1 MRRWAPWIGLAAL
14 VVLFL
19 WPHVAFAGCEA
30 EEFRR
35 DYESRGFFLSLLFSF
50 GLGLAASLTPC
61 VYPMIPI
68 VVGVF
73 GARDEAVTRRKAF
86 MLATAYVL
94 GMGVIY
100 TALGVTFALL
110 GKAGDQ
116 GQILAKP
123 WVVVP
128 IVLIYLA
135 LAASMF
141 GAFELNLPPALQA
154 RLAQVGGKGYGGA
167 FGMGVV
173 GGFTAAPCT
182 GPFLAGMLGWVA
194 MEGSVVRGSLML
206 FTFALGMGVL
216 FWVIAATSVSLPKSG
231 RWMEWVKSA
240 GGIALLV
247 VGIYFLRPVV
257 PALAKLTSTS
267 FVFVAVSLALVA
279 AGIILGAIHKS
290 FHASTGEKLRKG
302 FGVALTVVGA
312 AGTMNWMLTPDR
324 SLPWRHDEA
333 AAFAEARRDGKG
345 VLIDFSATYCKPCG
359 KLETDTF
366 AADGVYEKIL
376 AEYVPLKFDVSKGSD
391 LDDRRQ
397 EKYDAET
404 LPAVIL
410 LDASGRELARVREF
424 VSADDF
430 LDLLHSAGGRQPGV
444 KPRPRCGDDHLS
456 LRSSRSVT
464 SAAADTSL

>member
-1 MRRWAPWIGLAAL
+1 MRRLLPWMGLAAV
-14 VVLFL
+14 VVLL
-19 WPHVAFAGCEA
+19 AWPDLAFAGSEA
-30 EEFRR
+30 DEFKR
-35 DYESRGFFLSLLFSF
+35 DYESRGFMLSLLFSF
-50 GLGLAASLTPC
+50 GLGVAASLTPC

-86 MLATAYVL
+86 LLATAYVF

-100 TALGVTFALL
+100 TALGVTFAML

-116 GQILAKP
+116 GTILANP

-128 IVLIYLA
+128 LVAVYLA

-141 GAFELNLPPALQA
+141 GAFELNLPPALQQ
-154 RLAQVGGKGYGGA
+154 RLARVGGKGYGGA
-167 FGMGVV
+167 FGMGMV

-194 MEGSVVRGSLML
+194 MEGSVVRGSAML

-216 FWVIAATSVSLPKSG
+216 FWIIAATSVSLPKSG

-240 GGIALLV
+240 GGIALIV
-247 VGIYFLRPVV
+247 VGIYFLRPIL
-257 PALAKLTSTS
+257 PALGRLTSTG
-267 FVFVAVSLALVA
+267 FAFVAVSLALVV
-279 AGIILGAIHKS
+279 AGLVLGAVHKS
-290 FHASTGEKLRKG
+290 FHAGPGEKLRKG
-302 FGVALTVVGA
+302 IGVALTVVGA
-312 AGTMNWMLTPDR
+312 AGAMNWMLTPDR
-324 SLPWRHDEA
+324 TLPWRHDEA

-345 VLIDFSATYCKPCG
+345 VLVDFSAAYCKPCG

-366 AADGVYEKIL
+366 AADGVYETIL
-376 AEYVPLKFDVSKGSD
+376 AEYVPLKFDVSQGTD
-391 LDDRRQ
+391 ADDQRQ

-410 LDASGRELARVREF
+410 LDAEGRELGRIREF
-424 VSADDF
+424 VPAGDF
-430 LDLLHSAGGRQPGV
+430 LELMESARARRAGKTTTTAVR
-444 KPRPRCGDDHLS
+444 
-456 LRSSRSVT
+456 
-464 SAAADTSL
+464 

>member
-1 MRRWAPWIGLAAL
+1 MTRWASWIGLAAF
-14 VVLFL
+14 VALFL
-19 WPHVAFAGCEA
+19 WPHLAFAGTEA
-30 EEFRR
+30 DEFKR
-35 DYESRGFFLSLLFSF
+35 DYESRGFLLSLLFSF
-50 GLGLAASLTPC
+50 GLGVAASLTPC

-73 GARDEAVTRRKAF
+73 GARDEAATRRKAF
-86 MLATAYVL
+86 ALATAYVF

-100 TALGVTFALL
+100 TALGVTFALI

-123 WVVVP
+123 WVVIP
-128 IVLIYLA
+128 IVLIYVA

-141 GAFELNLPPALQA
+141 GAFELNLPPALQQ

-167 FGMGVV
+167 FGMGMV

-216 FWVIAATSVSLPKSG
+216 FWIIAATSVSLPKSG

-240 GGIALLV
+240 GGIALIV
-247 VGIYFLRPVV
+247 VGIYFLRPIV
-257 PALAKLTSTS
+257 PGLARLTSTS
-267 FVFVAVSLALVA
+267 FLFVAVSCALVV
-279 AGIILGAIHKS
+279 AGIALGAVHKS
-290 FHASTGEKLRKG
+290 FHAPAGEKLRKG
-302 FGVALTVVGA
+302 FAVALTVVGA
-312 AGTMNWMLTPDR
+312 VGVMNWMLTPDR
-324 SLPWRHDEA
+324 TLPWRHDEA
-333 AAFAEARRDGKG
+333 AAFAEAKSAGKG

-366 AADGVYEKIL
+366 SADGVYEKIL

-391 LDDRRQ
+391 LDDQHQ

-410 LDASGRELARVREF
+410 LDADGHELGRVREF
-424 VSADDF
+424 VPADDF
-430 LDLLHSAGGRQPGV
+430 LDLMDRARRKTTAS
-444 KPRPRCGDDHLS
+444 K
-456 LRSSRSVT
+456 
-464 SAAADTSL
+464 

>member
-1 MRRWAPWIGLAAL
+1 MTRWAPWIGLAV
-14 VVLFL
+14 VVLL
-19 WPHVAFAGCEA
+19 MAWPDLAFAGAEA
-30 EEFRR
+30 DEFRR
-35 DYESRGFFLSLLFSF
+35 DYESRGFLLSLLFSF
-50 GLGLAASLTPC
+50 GLGVAASLTPC

-86 MLATAYVL
+86 ALATAYVL

-100 TALGVTFALL
+100 TALGVTFAML

-116 GQILAKP
+116 GQVLANP
-123 WVVVP
+123 WVVIP
-128 IVLIYLA
+128 LVLVYGA

-141 GAFELNLPPALQA
+141 GAFEMNLPPALQQ
-154 RLAQVGGKGYGGA
+154 RLARVGGRGYGGA
-167 FGMGVV
+167 FGMGMV

-194 MEGSVVRGSLML
+194 MEGSVVRGSAML

-240 GGIALLV
+240 GGIALIV
-247 VGIYFLRPVV
+247 VGIYFLRPIL
-257 PALAKLTSTS
+257 PGLATLTSTG
-267 FVFVAVSLALVA
+267 FLFVAVSLALVA
-279 AGIILGAIHKS
+279 AGILLGAIHKS
-290 FHASTGEKLRKG
+290 FHAGQGEKLRKA
-302 FGVALTVVGA
+302 VAVVITVVGA

-324 SLPWRHDEA
+324 TLPWRHDEA
-333 AAFAEARRDGKG
+333 AAFAEAKRDGKG
-345 VLIDFSATYCKPCG
+345 VLVDFSATYCKPCG

-366 AADGVYEKIL
+366 AADGVYEAIL

-391 LDDRRQ
+391 LDDQRQ

-410 LDASGRELARVREF
+410 LDSDGRELGRAREF
-424 VSADDF
+424 VEPDDF
-430 LDLLHSAGGRQPGV
+430 LELIESARARRGQ
-444 KPRPRCGDDHLS
+444 KTTTAS
-456 LRSSRSVT
+456 N
-464 SAAADTSL
+464 

>member
-1 MRRWAPWIGLAAL
+1 MRRLLPWIALAAV
-14 VVLFL
+14 VVLFA
-19 WPHVAFAGCEA
+19 WPDLAFAGSEA
-30 EEFRR
+30 DEFKR
-35 DYESRGFFLSLLFSF
+35 DYESRGFLLSLLFSF
-50 GLGLAASLTPC
+50 GLGVAASLTPC

-94 GMGVIY
+94 GMGVVY
-100 TALGVTFALL
+100 TALGVTFAML

-116 GQILAKP
+116 GQVLANP
-123 WVVVP
+123 WVVFPLVA
-128 IVLIYLA
+128 VYLA

-141 GAFELNLPPALQA
+141 GAFELNLPASLQQKMA
-154 RLAQVGGKGYGGA
+154 RVGGKGHGGA
-167 FGMGVV
+167 FAMGMV

-194 MEGSVVRGSLML
+194 MEGSVVRGSAML

-216 FWVIAATSVSLPKSG
+216 FWIIAATSVSLPKSG

-247 VGIYFLRPVV
+247 VGIYFLRPVI
-257 PALAKLTSTS
+257 PGLASLTSTG
-267 FVFVAVSLALVA
+267 FLFVAISLAMVA
-279 AGIILGAIHKS
+279 AGIMLGAVHKS
-290 FHASTGEKLRKG
+290 FHGGRGEKLRKAL
-302 FGVALTVVGA
+302 GVALTVVGA
-312 AGTMNWMLTPDR
+312 AGTMNWMMTPDR

-366 AADGVYEKIL
+366 AADGVYEQIL
-376 AEYVPLKFDVSKGSD
+376 ADYVPLKFDVSKGSD
-391 LDDRRQ
+391 LDDERQ

-410 LDASGRELARVREF
+410 LDASGRELGRVREF
-424 VSADDF
+424 VPADDF
-430 LDLLHSAGGRQPGV
+430 KDLLETARA
-444 KPRPRCGDDHLS
+444 KRRGDATTAS
-456 LRSSRSVT
+456 N
-464 SAAADTSL
+464 

>member
-1 MRRWAPWIGLAAL
+1 MDFSALSEHLTANPLAAI
-14 VVLFL
+14 
-19 WPHVAFAGCEA
+19 P
-30 EEFRR
+30 
-35 DYESRGFFLSLLFSF
+35 LLFVG
-50 GLGLAASLTPC
+50 GLLTSLTPC

-86 MLATAYVL
+86 MLATAYVF
-94 GMGVIY
+94 GMGVVY
-100 TALGVTFALL
+100 TALGVTFAML

-116 GQILAKP
+116 GTVLANP
-123 WVVVP
+123 YVVIPLV
-128 IVLIYLA
+128 VIYLV

-141 GAFELNLPPALQA
+141 GAFELNLPPALQQRMA
-154 RLAQVGGKGYGGA
+154 RVGGKGHGGA
-167 FGMGVV
+167 FAMGMV

-194 MEGSVVRGSLML
+194 MEGSVVRGSAML

-231 RWMEWVKSA
+231 RWMEWVKSV

-247 VGIYFLRPVV
+247 VGIYFLRPIL
-257 PALAKLTSTS
+257 PGLAGLTSTG
-267 FVFVAVSLALVA
+267 FLFVAVSLALVA
-279 AGIILGAIHKS
+279 AGIVLGAVHKS
-290 FHASTGEKLRKG
+290 FHASSGEKLRKAV
-302 FGVALTVVGA
+302 GVTLTVVGA
-312 AGTMNWMLTPDR
+312 AGAMNWMLTPDR
-324 SLPWRHDEA
+324 TLPWRHDEA
-333 AAFAEARRDGKG
+333 AAFAEAKRDGKG
-345 VLIDFSATYCKPCG
+345 VLVDFSATYCKPCG

-391 LDDRRQ
+391 LDDQRQ

-410 LDASGRELARVREF
+410 LDSDGRELGRVREF
-424 VSADDF
+424 VPADDF
-430 LDLLHSAGGRQPGV
+430 LDLMDSARAKRGQKTTTARN
-444 KPRPRCGDDHLS
+444 
-456 LRSSRSVT
+456 
-464 SAAADTSL
+464 

>member
-1 MRRWAPWIGLAAL
+1 MRRLLPWVGLAAV
-14 VVLFL
+14 VVLL
-19 WPHVAFAGCEA
+19 AWPDLAFAGSEA
-30 EEFRR
+30 DEFKR
-35 DYESRGFFLSLLFSF
+35 DYESRGFLISLLFSF
-50 GLGLAASLTPC
+50 GLGVAASLTPC

-86 MLATAYVL
+86 FLATAYVL

-100 TALGVTFALL
+100 TALGVTFAML

-116 GQILAKP
+116 GQVLANP

-128 IVLIYLA
+128 LVAVYLA

-141 GAFELNLPPALQA
+141 GAFELNLPPALQQRMA
-154 RLAQVGGKGYGGA
+154 RVGGKGYGGA
-167 FGMGVV
+167 FGMGMV

-216 FWVIAATSVSLPKSG
+216 FWIIAATSVSLPKSG
-231 RWMEWVKSA
+231 RWMDWVKSA
-240 GGIALLV
+240 GGIALIV
-247 VGIYFLRPVV
+247 VGIYFLRPVI
-257 PALAKLTSTS
+257 PGLARLTSSS
-267 FVFVAVSLALVA
+267 FLFVAVSLALVA
-279 AGIILGAIHKS
+279 AGIMLGAVHRS
-290 FHASTGEKLRKG
+290 FHGSRGEKLRKAL
-302 FGVALTVVGA
+302 GVALTVVGA
-312 AGTMNWMLTPDR
+312 AGVMNWMLTPDR
-324 SLPWRHDEA
+324 TLPWRHDEA
-333 AAFAEARRDGKG
+333 AAFAEAQREGKG

-366 AADGVYEKIL
+366 AADGVYEQIL
-376 AEYVPLKFDVSKGSD
+376 AEYVPLKFDVSQGSD
-391 LDDRRQ
+391 LDDERQ

-410 LDASGRELARVREF
+410 LDAGGRELGRVREF
-424 VSADDF
+424 VPPDDF
-430 LDLLHSAGGRQPGV
+430 RDLLETARA
-444 KPRPRCGDDHLS
+444 RRRGDGKTAS
-456 LRSSRSVT
+456 N
-464 SAAADTSL
+464 

>member
-1 MRRWAPWIGLAAL
+1 MRRLLPWIGLAAL
-14 VVLFL
+14 TVLLL
-19 WPHVAFAGCEA
+19 WPDLAFAGSEA
-30 EEFRR
+30 DEFKR
-35 DYESRGFFLSLLFSF
+35 DYESRGFLLSLLFSF

-94 GMGVIY
+94 GMGVVY
-100 TALGVTFALL
+100 TALGVTFAML

-116 GQILAKP
+116 GTVLANP
-123 WVVVP
+123 YVVIPLV
-128 IVLIYLA
+128 VIYLV

-141 GAFELNLPPALQA
+141 GAFELNLPPALQQRMA
-154 RLAQVGGKGYGGA
+154 RVGGKGHGGA
-167 FGMGVV
+167 FAMGMV

-194 MEGSVVRGSLML
+194 MEGSVVRGSAML

-247 VGIYFLRPVV
+247 VGIYFLRPIL
-257 PALAKLTSTS
+257 PGLAELTSKS
-267 FVFVAVSLALVA
+267 FLFVAVSLALVI
-279 AGIILGAIHKS
+279 AGTMLGAIHKS
-290 FHASTGEKLRKG
+290 FHAGSGEKMKKLV
-302 FGVALTVVGA
+302 GVALAVIGA
-312 AGTMNWMLTPDR
+312 AGVMNWMLTPDR
-324 SLPWRHDEA
+324 TLPWRHDEA
-333 AAFAEARRDGKG
+333 TAFAEAKRDGKG
-345 VLIDFSATYCKPCG
+345 VMVDFSAVYCKPCG

-366 AADGVYEKIL
+366 AVDGVYQRIL
-376 AEYVPLKFDVSKGSD
+376 AEYVPLKFDVSQGTD
-391 LDDRRQ
+391 LDDQRQ

-410 LDASGRELARVREF
+410 LDAEGRELGRIREF
-424 VSADDF
+424 VPADEFLEVMDSARRA
-430 LDLLHSAGGRQPGV
+430 AGSPA
-444 KPRPRCGDDHLS
+444 KTAS
-456 LRSSRSVT
+456 N
-464 SAAADTSL
+464 

>member
-1 MRRWAPWIGLAAL
+1 MRRLLPWIGLAVL
-14 VVLFL
+14 VVLL
-19 WPHVAFAGCEA
+19 VWPDLAFAGSEA
-30 EEFRR
+30 DEFKR
-35 DYESRGFFLSLLFSF
+35 DYESRGFLLSLLFSF
-50 GLGLAASLTPC
+50 GLGVAASLTPC

-86 MLATAYVL
+86 VLATAYVL
-94 GMGVIY
+94 GMGVVY
-100 TALGVTFALL
+100 TTLGIAFAML

-116 GQILAKP
+116 GQLLANP
-123 WVVVP
+123 WVVIP
-128 IVLIYLA
+128 LVLVYLA

-167 FGMGVV
+167 FGMGMV

-194 MEGSVVRGSLML
+194 MEGSLVRGSLML

-240 GGIALLV
+240 GGIALIV
-247 VGIYFLRPVV
+247 VGVYFLRPVV
-257 PALAKLTSTS
+257 PALARLTSTGFL
-267 FVFVAVSLALVA
+267 FVGVSAVLVI
-279 AGIILGAIHKS
+279 AGLMLGAIHKS
-290 FHASTGEKLRKG
+290 FHAPAGEKLRKAVA
-302 FGVALTVVGA
+302 VALTVVGA
-312 AGTMNWMLTPDR
+312 TGVMNWMLTPDR
-324 SLPWRHDEA
+324 TLPWRHDEA

-366 AADGVYEKIL
+366 AADGVYERIL

-391 LDDRRQ
+391 LDDERQ
-397 EKYDAET
+397 DKYDAET

-410 LDASGRELARVREF
+410 LDAGGRELGRVREF
-424 VSADDF
+424 VPASEFRALMDR
-430 LDLLHSAGGRQPGV
+430 AGT
-444 KPRPRCGDDHLS
+444 
-456 LRSSRSVT
+456 LRGASKTAR
-464 SAAADTSL
+464 AP

>member
-1 MRRWAPWIGLAAL
+1 MTRWAPWIGLAAAVALL
-14 VVLFL
+14 V
-19 WPHVAFAGCEA
+19 WPDLAFAGTEA
-30 EEFRR
+30 DEFKR
-35 DYESRGFFLSLLFSF
+35 DYESRGFLLSLLFSF

-94 GMGVIY
+94 GMGVVY
-100 TALGVTFALL
+100 TALGVTFAML

-116 GQILAKP
+116 GTVLANP
-123 WVVVP
+123 YVVIPLVVV
-128 IVLIYLA
+128 YLA

-141 GAFELNLPPALQA
+141 GAFELNLPPALQQRMA
-154 RLAQVGGKGYGGA
+154 RVGGKGHGGA
-167 FGMGVV
+167 FAMGMV

-194 MEGSVVRGSLML
+194 MEGSVVRGSAML

-231 RWMEWVKSA
+231 RWMEWVKSI
-240 GGIALLV
+240 GGIALVV

-257 PALAKLTSTS
+257 PALAELTSPS
-267 FVFVAVSLALVA
+267 FLFVAVSAALVV
-279 AGIILGAIHKS
+279 AGVMLGAVHKS
-290 FHASTGEKLRKG
+290 FHGGAGEKLRKG
-302 FGVALTVVGA
+302 MAVALTVVGA
-312 AGTMNWMLTPDR
+312 AGVMNWMLTPDR
-324 SLPWRHDEA
+324 TLPWRHDEA
-333 AAFAEARRDGKG
+333 TAFAEAKRDGKG
-345 VLIDFSATYCKPCG
+345 VLVDFSAVYCKPCG

-366 AADGVYEKIL
+366 AADGVYEQII
-376 AEYVPLKFDVSKGSD
+376 AEYVPLKIDVSKGTD
-391 LDDRRQ
+391 LDDELQ

-410 LDASGRELARVREF
+410 LDANGRELGRIREF
-424 VSADDF
+424 VPADAFAEVMESAR
-430 LDLLHSAGGRQPGV
+430 AKRQETTTTAI
-444 KPRPRCGDDHLS
+444 RD
-456 LRSSRSVT
+456 
-464 SAAADTSL
+464 

>member
-1 MRRWAPWIGLAAL
+1 MRRLVPLIALAAIA
-14 VVLFL
+14 VLL
-19 WPHVAFAGCEA
+19 AWPDLAFAGSEA
-30 EEFRR
+30 DEFKR
-35 DYESRGFFLSLLFSF
+35 DYESRGFLLSLLFSF

-94 GMGVIY
+94 GMGVVY
-100 TALGVTFALL
+100 TALGVTFAML

-116 GQILAKP
+116 GTVLANP
-123 WVVVP
+123 WVVIPLVA
-128 IVLIYLA
+128 VYLA

-141 GAFELNLPPALQA
+141 GAFELNLPPALQQRMA
-154 RLAQVGGKGYGGA
+154 RVGGKGHGGA
-167 FGMGVV
+167 FAMGMV

-194 MEGSVVRGSLML
+194 MEGSILRGSAML

-240 GGIALLV
+240 GGIALVV
-247 VGIYFLRPVV
+247 VGIYFLRPIL
-257 PALAKLTSTS
+257 PGLAALTSKT
-267 FVFVAVSLALVA
+267 FLFVAVSLALVV
-279 AGIILGAIHKS
+279 AGIMLGAIHRS
-290 FHASTGEKLRKG
+290 FHAGAGEKLKKAL
-302 FGVALTVVGA
+302 GVALTVVGA
-312 AGTMNWMLTPDR
+312 AGVMNWMLTPDR
-324 SLPWRHDEA
+324 TLPWRHDEA

-345 VLIDFSATYCKPCG
+345 VLVDFSATYCKPCG

-366 AADGVYEKIL
+366 AADGVYERIL
-376 AEYVPLKFDVSKGSD
+376 AEYVPLKFDVSAGSD

-410 LDASGRELARVREF
+410 LDAEGRELARIREF
-424 VSADDF
+424 VPAEAFIDVMDAARAR
-430 LDLLHSAGGRQPGV
+430 DGQPTTTA
-444 KPRPRCGDDHLS
+444 RN
-456 LRSSRSVT
+456 
-464 SAAADTSL
+464 

>member
-1 MRRWAPWIGLAAL
+1 MRRLLPWIGLAAV
-14 VVLFL
+14 VVLL
-19 WPHVAFAGCEA
+19 AWPDLAFAGAEA
-30 EEFRR
+30 DEFKR
-35 DYESRGFFLSLLFSF
+35 DYESRGFLLSLLFSF
-50 GLGLAASLTPC
+50 GLGVAASLTPC

-86 MLATAYVL
+86 LLATAYVF
-94 GMGVIY
+94 GMGAVY
-100 TALGVTFALL
+100 TALGVTFAMI

-116 GQILAKP
+116 GQVLANP

-128 IVLIYLA
+128 LVLVYLM

-141 GAFELNLPPALQA
+141 GAFELNLPPVLQQ
-154 RLAQVGGKGYGGA
+154 RLARVGGKGYGGA
-167 FGMGVV
+167 FGMGMV

-194 MEGSVVRGSLML
+194 MSGSVVRGSLML

-216 FWVIAATSVSLPKSG
+216 FWIIAATSVSLPKSG

-240 GGIALLV
+240 GGIALIV
-247 VGIYFLRPVV
+247 VGIYFLRPVI
-257 PALAKLTSTS
+257 PGLAGLTSTS
-267 FVFVAVSLALVA
+267 FVFVAASLALVV
-279 AGIILGAIHKS
+279 AGIMLGAVHKS
-290 FHASTGEKLRKG
+290 FHADSRERLRKAL
-302 FGVALTVVGA
+302 GVALTVVGA

-333 AAFAEARRDGKG
+333 AAFAEAKRDGKG
-345 VLIDFSATYCKPCG
+345 VLVDFSATYCKPCG

-376 AEYVPLKFDVSKGSD
+376 AEYVPLKFDVSQGSD
-391 LDDRRQ
+391 LDDAHQ

-410 LDASGRELARVREF
+410 LDSGGRELGRVREF
-424 VSADDF
+424 VPPDEFAE
-430 LDLLHSAGGRQPGV
+430 LMAKARAKMAGGG
-444 KPRPRCGDDHLS
+444 KTTA
-456 LRSSRSVT
+456 SVP
-464 SAAADTSL
+464 